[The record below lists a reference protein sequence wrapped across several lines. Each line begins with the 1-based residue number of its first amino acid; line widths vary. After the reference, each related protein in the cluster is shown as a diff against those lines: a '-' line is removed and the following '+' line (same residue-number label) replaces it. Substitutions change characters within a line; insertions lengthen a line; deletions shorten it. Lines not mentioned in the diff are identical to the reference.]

1 VTPRIRIGN
10 QTAISCSDP
19 LEPFLFAVR
28 NGFDA
33 FEWFA
38 DKKERKDGS
47 FAGWDESDMDGDIR
61 HWIRDTGAAH
71 DVLFTVHAPWQAN
84 PLNAG
89 GVPLLIRS
97 IDFARDIGAN
107 LVNLHLYMDAGPQGF
122 VQALEPV
129 LHHAAAAKLRISIE
143 NTPQTTPD
151 EFNRTFACL
160 AELPAIPAGTTGMCL
175 DIGHAN
181 LCPLTHNNFVRYL
194 DLLAD
199 SVPIIHV
206 HAHENRGDRDSHLTL
221 FTGPSREDDT
231 GIRAFVERLHRR
243 AYHGAVILEQWPDP
257 PQLLVESAAR
267 LRSLL
272 KQTTAKTPRTPREEE
287 SHHESHE

>member
-10 QTAISCSDP
+10 QTAISCADP
-19 LEPFLFAVR
+19 LEPFLFALQ

-38 DKKERKDGS
+38 DKKEHTDGNI
-47 FAGWDESDMDGDIR
+47 AGWDESDMDADCR
-61 HWIRDTGAAH
+61 LWIHDAGAAH

-84 PLNAG
+84 PLDAT

-107 LVNLHLYMDAGPQGF
+107 LVNLHLYMDDGPQGYAR
-122 VQALEPV
+122 ALEPV
-129 LHHAAAAKLRISIE
+129 LRHAAAAKLRISIE

-151 EFNRTFACL
+151 DFNQTFTCL
-160 AELPAIPAGTTGMCL
+160 GELSNISAGPVGMCL

-181 LCPLTHNNFVRYL
+181 LCSETHNNFVRYL

-199 SVPIIHV
+199 SVPIIHI

-221 FTGPSREDDT
+221 FTGPSRDDDA
-231 GIRAFVERLHRR
+231 GIRAFIERLHSRG
-243 AYHGAVILEQWPDP
+243 YHGAVILEQWPDP
-257 PQLLVESAAR
+257 PQLLVEAAMR
-267 LRSLL
+267 LRALL
-272 KQTTAKTPRTPREEE
+272 SPNSSQANEPEA
-287 SHHESHE
+287 